1 MSAESE
7 RRVQIAGLGRY
18 LPPRVVENA
27 ELEARFGLTP
37 GWILAH
43 NGVAERRSADVAA
56 GETATW
62 MAARAAREALDE
74 AGLAPEDLDLILNAS
89 GTAEQAIPDG
99 APLVQ
104 RHLGLGGSGI
114 PAFSVHATCLSF
126 LVALDTAAA
135 LIACGRHQNVLVVSA
150 DVGSA
155 SVIGRDPESETLWG
169 DAAAAAVLVPTPMG
183 SASALHRT
191 RMHTHGDRVDLTQV
205 RGGGT
210 RLHPARPGLSADLL
224 RDELR
229 FEMRGPE
236 VLRHSLRIARPFFAD
251 LLPDG
256 PSALDVIVPHQ
267 PSLAGLEA
275 LAALGLPRDRTVS
288 TLQQL
293 GNCVAASLP
302 CTLYAAHRTGALRRG
317 HRLLLFGTGAGLS
330 MAGSV
335 WTF

>member
-1 MSAESE
+1 MSADST

-18 LPPRVVENA
+18 LPARVVGNA
-27 ELEARFGLTP
+27 ELEAQFGLEP

-43 NGVAERRSADVAA
+43 NGVEERRRADVAA

-62 MAARAAREALDE
+62 MAARAAREALDD

-104 RHLGLGGSGI
+104 HQLGLGTSGC
-114 PAFSVHATCLSF
+114 AAYSVHATCLSF

-135 LIACGRHQNVLVVSA
+135 LIACGRHRRALVVSA

-155 SVIGRDPESETLWG
+155 SVIGVDPESETLWG
-169 DAAAAAVLVPTPMG
+169 DAAAAVVLTAAPRG
-183 SASALHRT
+183 SESALHRVC
-191 RMHTHGDRVDLTQV
+191 MHTHGARADLTEV

-210 RLHPARPGLSADLL
+210 RLFPGRAGLAASEL

-229 FEMRGPE
+229 FVMRGPE
-236 VLRHSLRIARPFFAD
+236 VLRHSLRMARPFFAE
-251 LLPDG
+251 LLPEG
-256 PSALDVIVPHQ
+256 PLGLDLIVPHQ

-288 TLQQL
+288 TLRQL

-302 CTLYAAHRTGALRRG
+302 CTLYEAQRTGALRRG

-330 MAGSV
+330 MAGAL